1 MKKLLYFSLI
11 AFVLTSVW
19 MPIRSSQAASP
30 VFSIT
35 RLNLYFSNNRAEIT
49 VKRQHPNL
57 RIFADIKFQGT
68 GLLQG
73 YWEGDGRIIGYV
85 SEHLIPTETPKTLAS
100 PKIPELPTSSVGAHR
115 VRFVVTNPK
124 QTIAFPV
131 AVYFVTAETYCKKLA
146 ITLHTPPDGA
156 NLASAPVN
164 FTWFHHENM
173 NTYCIEFKKTQK
185 EKPLFSA
192 LITTSHYSL
201 GAMVA
206 NRIFS
211 EGDEYLWQV
220 TGTDA
225 DCKTISQSA
234 VFRFSW
240 KKKK

>member
-1 MKKLLYFSLI
+1 MKRLLGFSLI
-11 AFVLTSVW
+11 LLLVTAVWLPIKPVHAAATELRLTRVH
-19 MPIRSSQAASP
+19 
-30 VFSIT
+30 
-35 RLNLYFSNNRAEIT
+35 LYFPNNHAEIT

-73 YWEGDGRIIGYV
+73 YWEVDGRIIGRV
-85 SEHLIPTETPKTLAS
+85 SEHLIPTETPKSLAS
-100 PKIPELPTSSVGAHR
+100 PKIPELPTTSVGAHR
-115 VRFVVTNPK
+115 VRFVVTKPK
-124 QTIAFPV
+124 QDIAFPV

-156 NLASAPVN
+156 DLAAAPVN

-173 NTYCIEFKKTQK
+173 NTYCIEFKKMQK

-225 DCKTISQSA
+225 DCKTISRSE
-234 VFRFSW
+234 VFRFRW
-240 KKKK
+240 AKNE